1 MFSYNNNTEIYLYDK
16 RFYLASC
23 VSNAVC
29 FQITKFIVPPM
40 SFLMDCFTILFCG
53 LLIENICRTLL
64 KQQYR
69 NRYVLK
75 IIVGM
80 CVISSSVYYSNRE
93 YIIFL
98 PVLMC
103 LLYLN
108 VNTILKSRTI
118 SILSIPFAL
127 VSIAKIYISEHYHS
141 LEYLGVI
148 FVFSS
153 IVFLSMLLFKS
164 NKSQFELNEQ
174 KAELFKNV
182 NKSMNQLRRHDVRNE
197 LMKMMIL
204 AKAKYRN
211 DIELFMDALQQ
222 FTTSINELIDDK
234 IYDSHYEVDI
244 DSLIS
249 TMNHITS
256 HKCIVFNYKKEDSV
270 PLLSNKNFLYSTIK
284 NFVEN
289 SCEAAMNKGIVANVT
304 LTKTENKIIIEDDC
318 GGFDVNKII
327 EGYTSKN
334 EKNLHGVFL
343 KTITNPFIKNMFG
356 FEVRIERVD
365 NGTKVTL
372 IFEEVLI

>member
-1 MFSYNNNTEIYLYDK
+1 MF
-16 RFYLASC
+16 
-23 VSNAVC
+23 
-29 FQITKFIVPPM
+29 
-40 SFLMDCFTILFCG
+40 
-53 LLIENICRTLL
+53 
-64 KQQYR
+64 
-69 NRYVLK
+69 
-75 IIVGM
+75 
-80 CVISSSVYYSNRE
+80 
-93 YIIFL
+93 
-98 PVLMC
+98 
-103 LLYLN
+103 
-108 VNTILKSRTI
+108 
-118 SILSIPFAL
+118 
-127 VSIAKIYISEHYHS
+127 
-141 LEYLGVI
+141 
-148 FVFSS
+148 
-153 IVFLSMLLFKS
+153 LFKS

-211 DIELFMDALQQ
+211 DIELFMDTLQQ

>member
-23 VSNAVC
+23 FSNAVC
-29 FQITKFIVPPM
+29 FQITKFIIPQM
-40 SFLMDCFTILFCG
+40 ELMMDVFTILFII
-53 LLIENICRTLL
+53 LLLENAFRHLL
-64 KQQYR
+64 KQQYI

-75 IIVGM
+75 IVVGM
-80 CVISSSVYYSNRE
+80 CVISTSVYYSSRE

-108 VNTILKSRTI
+108 VNTILKSKTI
-118 SILSIPFAL
+118 SFLSFPFAL
-127 VSIAKIYISEHYHS
+127 VSFGKIFITEKYQSFEYI
-141 LEYLGVI
+141 GVI
-148 FVFSS
+148 FIFST
-153 IVFLSMLLFKS
+153 IVILSMLLFKS

-204 AKAKYRN
+204 AKSKYRN
-211 DIELFMDALQQ
+211 DVELFMDTLQS

-234 IYDSHYEVDI
+234 IYDSHFEVDI
-244 DSLIS
+244 DSIIS

-256 HKCIVFNYKKEDSV
+256 HKSINFKYIKEDSV

-289 SCEAAMNKGIVANVT
+289 CCEAAMNKGIVADVVV
-304 LTKTENKIIIEDDC
+304 TKTENKIIIEDSC

-356 FEVRIERVD
+356 FEVKIERVC
-365 NGTKVTL
+365 NGTKVSL
-372 IFEEVLI
+372 IFQEVAI